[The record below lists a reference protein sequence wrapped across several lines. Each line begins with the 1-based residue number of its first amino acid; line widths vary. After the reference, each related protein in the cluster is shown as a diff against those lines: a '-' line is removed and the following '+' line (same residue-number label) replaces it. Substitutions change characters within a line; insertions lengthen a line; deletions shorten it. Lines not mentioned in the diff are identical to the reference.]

1 MLKSLGNHLWQTAV
15 VQEKSKWRFVGR
27 WVQQVH
33 QDQTGSISIASVFS
47 FIFLTMV
54 LGMVINIG
62 RHADRK
68 IKIQNAADST
78 TFTGG
83 VVVARSMN
91 TLAFTNHLLCDVFGL
106 TAYLR
111 EARDRNAESLVDP
124 ILKQWDGM
132 APEFADAPLSKF
144 SQLAGGIPRKTPLER
159 QLITVFSDQNAAISE
174 QLLPVMESILEE
186 EMIPEFQRALVAA
199 TPQLANEAAN
209 EIASRHGPVN
219 SGLNA
224 ADAMM
229 GLMWRT
235 DGMPF
240 GSATQTGLPQ
250 MPVSDPLYDITQYR
264 STYFQNGVRQRE
276 YASQR
281 YLSIL
286 NRRMLIDFDARICG
300 DGRNGVAKMSQFSNL
315 WRGFTR
321 GYLKQLLEVEHPFRN
336 IPYQLRIDPLMV
348 TDRNQYLENDYMF
361 VGAVYWKPMEE
372 RMPGLFSNPL
382 NADSMAIAQCHLFLP
397 RPRLIKDLWLPP
409 DRWIHRRWVPTHR
422 DLMNQNWTIQLVPAT
437 SESMPSIV
445 QTIPP
450 DSDITTPNL
459 GGLSVD
465 DFRRLNTH

>member
-1 MLKSLGNHLWQTAV
+1 MPNSTQRRSRKFGDWTDDSFPRGAKLLWRLHL
-15 VQEKSKWRFVGR
+15 
-27 WVQQVH
+27 
-33 QDQTGSISIASVFS
+33 DQSGSISIASVFA
-47 FIFLTMV
+47 FIFLTLV

-68 IKIQNAADST
+68 IKIQNAADSV

-124 ILKQWDGM
+124 ILKKWDDM
-132 APEFADAPLSKF
+132 APEFGDAPLIKF
-144 SQLAGGIPRKTPLER
+144 SQMETGIPRKTPLER
-159 QLITVFSDQNAAISE
+159 RLITIFSDQNAAISE
-174 QLLPVMESILEE
+174 QLLPVMEAILAE

-219 SGLNA
+219 RGLNGLEP
-224 ADAMM
+224 MM

-240 GSATQTGLPQ
+240 GSATDSGLAQ
-250 MPVSDPLYDITQYR
+250 LPVADPLYDTTQYQP
-264 STYFQNGVRQRE
+264 TYFRRGVRQRKS
-276 YASQR
+276 ASER

-286 NRRMLIDFDARICG
+286 NRTMLIDFDARLCT

-336 IPYQLRIDPLMV
+336 IPYQIRMDPLQRS
-348 TDRNQYLENDYMF
+348 DPNQYLENDYMF
-361 VGAVYWKPMEE
+361 AGVVYWKPMQE
-372 RMPGLFSNPL
+372 RMPGLFTNPL
-382 NADSMAIAQCHLFLP
+382 NADSIAVAQCQLIVA
-397 RPRLIKDLWLPP
+397 RPRLLQDLWLPP
-409 DRWIHRRWVPTHR
+409 DEQVFRAWVPTHR
-422 DLMNQNWTIQLVPAT
+422 DLMNQTWTVQLVPAT
-437 SESMPSIV
+437 TRSMPSIL
-445 QTIPP
+445 QTTPP
-450 DSDITTPNL
+450 NFDIITPNL
-459 GGLSVD
+459 GGLSVE